1 MREIDK
7 FTKRQTKKLGQNRT
21 NTSKIKKMLDDGQR
35 WRQRQKWKQR
45 RDENKSSAPFFVS
58 AFFSFSN

>member
-35 WRQRQKWKQR
+35 WRKRQK
-45 RDENKSSAPFFVS
+45 
-58 AFFSFSN
+58 